1 VDEQAALEA
10 LRRFGG
16 VRRRLEVRG
25 VVGGVTVYDDFAHHP
40 TAVAT
45 TLEGVRRKAGGGRVI
60 AVLEPRSNTM
70 KLGTHKAA
78 LADSLRGADQVF
90 VYQSPEVK
98 WAVAEA
104 MQPLGAL
111 ATVHSDLA
119 QLTAAL
125 AKEARPG
132 DHLVL
137 MSNGSFGG
145 LHERLLAALEA
156 RTRQ

>member
-1 VDEQAALEA
+1 
-10 LRRFGG
+10 
-16 VRRRLEVRG
+16 
-25 VVGGVTVYDDFAHHP
+25 VGGVTVYDDFAHHP

-45 TLEGVRRKAGGGRVI
+45 TLDGVRRKAGGGRVI

-70 KLGTHKAA
+70 KLGVQKAA
-78 LADSLRGADQVF
+78 LADSLRGADKVF

-98 WAVAEA
+98 WDVAAA

-111 ATVHSDLA
+111 ATVHADLG
-119 QLTAAL
+119 QLTATL
-125 AKEARPG
+125 AVEARPG

-145 LHERLLAALEA
+145 LHERLLGALRA
-156 RTRQ
+156 RVGT